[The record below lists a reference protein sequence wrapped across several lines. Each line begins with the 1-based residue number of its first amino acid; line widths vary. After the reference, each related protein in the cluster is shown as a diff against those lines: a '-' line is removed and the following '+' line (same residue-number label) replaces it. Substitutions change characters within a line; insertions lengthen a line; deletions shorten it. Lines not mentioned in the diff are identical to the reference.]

1 LPAFETVAEAYKL
14 MTGHGVNLLIVLQ
27 TQLFS
32 KQLLAAAGS
41 GEYVVY
47 TTILANV
54 GLVLRRRFCHPAGEG
69 RLGFEGRARITRCH
83 NECRWDSADRFS
95 PGTAL

>member
-1 LPAFETVAEAYKL
+1 VRSPCRSSLRRGLPAFETVVEAYKL
-14 MTGHGVNLLIVLQ
+14 KTGHGVNLLIILQ

-41 GEYVVY
+41 GENVVY

-54 GLVLRRRFCHPAGEG
+54 GLVLRRRFCHPAEEG
-69 RLGFEGRARITRCH
+69 RP
-83 NECRWDSADRFS
+83 RFRGS
-95 PGTAL
+95 RQDNPVQQ